1 MEEKTVAPAVQPTP
15 VIPPTEKV
23 NTPINEAEVKE
34 DKSSKTPEVN
44 NDPEAGKADPL
55 LDGYYK
61 SNPFFYEVAS
71 YFDIKSDDQAEAAPK
86 LSVIVDWIV
95 EKYDVH
101 TPEDILLKLRQ
112 SEDLVQKPGWDEK
125 RYTNL
130 FKYARLEAQQKSIG
144 KAMQAFQRDPNAKW

>member
-1 MEEKTVAPAVQPTP
+1 MEEKVVSATQTPAVTPAPA
-15 VIPPTEKV
+15 EKV
-23 NTPINEAEVKE
+23 SVPESPVEAKPTNTPE
-34 DKSSKTPEVN
+34 TPEVN
-44 NDPEAGKADPL
+44 DNPEAGKADPL

-61 SNPFFYEVAS
+61 TNPFFYEVAD
-71 YFDIKSDDQAEAAPK
+71 YFNIAPQDQADAAPK
-86 LSVIVDWIV
+86 LSVIVDWLV
-95 EKYDVH
+95 QKFDVH

-144 KAMQAFQRDPNAKW
+144 KAMAAFQKDPNAKW

>member
-15 VIPPTEKV
+15 VTPPSEKVTTPTQENPPKEVKPTE
-23 NTPINEAEVKE
+23 
-34 DKSSKTPEVN
+34 TPEIDK
-44 NDPEAGKADPL
+44 DPEAGKADPL

-71 YFDIKSDDQAEAAPK
+71 YFDVKPENQAEAAPK
-86 LSVIVDWIV
+86 LSVVVDWIV
-95 EKYDVH
+95 EKYNVH

-112 SEDLVQKPGWDEK
+112 TEELVQKPEFGQE
-125 RYTNL
+125 RYSNL
-130 FKYARLEAQQKSIG
+130 YKYARLAAQHRSTE